1 MATFR
6 EMGVVVREPE
16 LENIKPVQVPS
27 DDYYMDSVID
37 EIENPEDDS
46 NVVDMTDVEV
56 RLEEA
61 NYFKALLQN
70 SLFEEPL
77 SPIAKRVEKR
87 VRNFIQ
93 QELKVLLGMEVASQ
107 ITKTVEIVK
116 SPFTSDEE
124 KVLKALANK
133 AMERFAVKTEPTVVP
148 AASPQPSSQNAATA
162 QVSNKQPVVKR
173 TAAPEKPKQQRGRKK
188 IVEKEV
194 TVNGEVVKVK
204 MDVTGQTRPSPGT
217 PGYYPPMTPE
227 QMSMR
232 AEQEALQNVPQD
244 GMLGLAYQLA
254 NRDLIKE
261 KK

>member
-6 EMGVVVREPE
+6 EMGVVIREPE
-16 LENIKPVQVPS
+16 VENVRPTQVPS

-37 EIENPEDDS
+37 DIENPEDDS
-46 NVVDMTDVEV
+46 NMIDMTDVEV

-87 VRNFIQ
+87 VRSFIQ
-93 QELKVLLGMEVASQ
+93 QELKVLLGMEAVSQ
-107 ITKTVEIVK
+107 IAKTVEIVK

-133 AMERFAVKTEPTVVP
+133 AMERFAAKTEPSVVP
-148 AASPQPSSQNAATA
+148 AVVPSSSQNTATT
-162 QVSNKQPVVKR
+162 QVNNKQLTVKR
-173 TAAPEKPKQQRGRKK
+173 ALAPEKPKQQRGRKK